1 MVNVE
6 KDIREY
12 TGQELAYIGDAI
24 WELKIREYFL
34 QFNFNLLKL
43 NKMVKLKVNA
53 KYQSLIYKELLN
65 NLEEEYLIIA
75 KRAKNSNIKT
85 FPKSC
90 SVMEYKEATAFEAI
104 IGAMYLKKDY
114 EKINKILNK
123 IVKEDEN
130 GIIQF

>member
-90 SVMEYKEATAFEAI
+90 SVIEYKEATAFEAI

>member
-1 MVNVE
+1 M
-6 KDIREY
+6 
-12 TGQELAYIGDAI
+12 
-24 WELKIREYFL
+24 
-34 QFNFNLLKL
+34 
-43 NKMVKLKVNA
+43 NA

-90 SVMEYKEATAFEAI
+90 SVMEYKATAFEAI

-123 IVKEDEN
+123 IVREDEN